1 MGIVSSVANHTLGAG
16 WRAVKDTVQGAMKG
30 EMEDIAKIAV
40 AAGMAT
46 GSIPLVTGAVAL
58 AGDAALGALVDVFA

>member
-1 MGIVSSVANHTLGAG
+1 
-16 WRAVKDTVQGAMKG
+16 
-30 EMEDIAKIAV
+30 MEDIAKIAV

-46 GSIPLVTGAVAL
+46 GSIPLATGAVAL